1 MNEND
6 ENTVVRLLTVPEVAD
21 LARVSERTAY
31 TWIERGLLRAVR
43 PAGTRVTRI
52 RAADFERMMNESR

>member
-1 MNEND
+1 MTEND
-6 ENTVVRLLTVPEVAD
+6 GDESFLTVREVAD

-31 TWIERGLLRAVR
+31 TWIERGLLRAIR

-52 RAADFERMMNESR
+52 RRRDFEEMITASR